1 MLPKGVVVPQVF
13 RMNRLLEMNIELSDN
28 TNAST
33 WEFLVVETMV
43 QFTMERRSSSLDLT
57 MSRKSLTIARF
68 LITRVQKGLLF
79 DYYCLHSQN

>member
-1 MLPKGVVVPQVF
+1 MVRSSMQSRGVVVPQVL
-13 RMNRLLEMNIELSDN
+13 RMNRRLEMNIELSDN
-28 TNAST
+28 TKAST

-68 LITRVQKGLLF
+68 LITRVQK
-79 DYYCLHSQN
+79 